1 MNAGDEHRNSQ
12 RGAGEHTGQGEP
24 FSCTL
29 LEAVSVCGSCTPR
42 VTHKRLFMQML
53 PQWRDALKDHG
64 EVLYKDTRLVSG
76 RYQRMRALPMD
87 IAVQRVRGWLPAAV
101 EAIRTEVGMS
111 TTCLAGYDQAVQL
124 VAAGVQL
131 DIADDD
137 AEQDV

>member
-1 MNAGDEHRNSQ
+1 
-12 RGAGEHTGQGEP
+12 
-24 FSCTL
+24 
-29 LEAVSVCGSCTPR
+29 
-42 VTHKRLFMQML
+42 MQML